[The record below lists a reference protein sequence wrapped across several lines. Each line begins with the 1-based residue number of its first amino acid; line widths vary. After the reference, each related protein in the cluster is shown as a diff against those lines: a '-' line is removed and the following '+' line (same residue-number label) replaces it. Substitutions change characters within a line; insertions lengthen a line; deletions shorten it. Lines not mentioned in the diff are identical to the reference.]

1 MEASS
6 RSSRRTKLFF
16 WLVIVPVVLLA
27 LYTWFVLS
35 WSYSRGERAGYVQKL
50 SERGWLCKTWEG
62 ELALVTMPGTVAEKF
77 HFTVRSDAV
86 AQKINDS
93 IGQRVSLDYEQH
105 IGIPTSCF
113 GDTEYFV
120 TGVKAVQDIA
130 PGAVV
135 APSPLPQQA
144 PADAAPP
151 SPPPVAS
158 PPAEQVPAAP
168 AAETPAPAAEP
179 GGTPR

>member
-1 MEASS
+1 MEASPK
-6 RSSRRTKLFF
+6 SSRRAKWLF
-16 WLVIVPVVLLA
+16 WLVIVPIVLLL

-86 AQKINDS
+86 AQRINES

-105 IGIPTSCF
+105 IGIPSSCF

-120 TGVKAVQDIA
+120 TGVKVVQDIA

-135 APSPLPQQA
+135 APAPLPHQA
-144 PADAAPP
+144 PADAAAPA
-151 SPPPVAS
+151 VN
-158 PPAEQVPAAP
+158 PPAE
-168 AAETPAPAAEP
+168 PAPATPPAGTAAPSAEP
-179 GGTPR
+179 GGSPR

>member
-1 MEASS
+1 MQASPK
-6 RSSRRTKLFF
+6 SSRRRKWFF
-16 WLVIVPVVLLA
+16 WLVIVPVVLFV

-86 AQKINDS
+86 AQKINES

-105 IGIPTSCF
+105 IGIPSSCF

-120 TGVKAVQDIA
+120 TGMKVVQDIA

-135 APSPLPQQA
+135 APAPLPPPTPAEASAEPA
-144 PADAAPP
+144 PAAAT
-151 SPPPVAS
+151 
-158 PPAEQVPAAP
+158 PPAETTPAAP
-168 AAETPAPAAEP
+168 AAEAPAPAPDNA
-179 GGTPR
+179 PR

>member
-1 MEASS
+1 MEASQK
-6 RSSRRTKLFF
+6 SSRRTKWFF
-16 WLVIVPVVLLA
+16 WLVIVPIVLLA

-105 IGIPTSCF
+105 IGIPSSCF
-113 GDTEYFV
+113 GDTQYFV
-120 TGVKAVQDIA
+120 SGVKVVQDIA

-135 APSPLPQQA
+135 APAPLPQQA
-144 PADAAPP
+144 PVDAAPP
-151 SPPPVAS
+151 PASPAAAPPTESAPPV
-158 PPAEQVPAAP
+158 P
-168 AAETPAPAAEP
+168 AAETPAP
-179 GGTPR
+179 GGAPK